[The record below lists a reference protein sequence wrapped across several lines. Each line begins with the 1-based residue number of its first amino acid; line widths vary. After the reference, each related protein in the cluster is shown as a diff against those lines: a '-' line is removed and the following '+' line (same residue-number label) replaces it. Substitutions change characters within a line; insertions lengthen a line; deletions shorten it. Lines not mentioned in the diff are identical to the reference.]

1 MQHHS
6 SVLQTTIFQLLSRD
20 CFFTS
25 SSVHRRDKFMEI
37 LNHSFGSG
45 GMTCGVDQNA
55 LPYFIQSLKRQCK
68 EQLPTKKAVL
78 RPGKQENGLFYL
90 NEGVCVDEDGRLV
103 QSPGN
108 EYVWLKKE
116 LVSENDKM
124 LVSDIIPHINLPLS
138 TSCLRGL
145 ISQLEACLKHNF
157 IPSLM
162 VIAGTMMAFHY
173 LQIVATYGGCSLTIA
188 SGPPATGKTTAIRAG
203 LALCGCA
210 NNNMFVKGTNRGFL
224 ERSSMSTLPYG
235 IDDPGHS
242 KGKSRANNLDLTELV
257 VDLYNG
263 APTTNYSTG
272 VLIPLS
278 LPIVAT
284 NFDQDSSTR

>member
-1 MQHHS
+1 
-6 SVLQTTIFQLLSRD
+6 
-20 CFFTS
+20 
-25 SSVHRRDKFMEI
+25 MEI

-45 GMTCGVDQNA
+45 GMTCGLDQNA
-55 LPYFIQSLKRQCK
+55 LPYFVQSLKRRCK
-68 EQLPTKKAVL
+68 EQLPTKSCSAA
-78 RPGKQENGLFYL
+78 GKQENGLFYL
-90 NEGVCVDEDGRLV
+90 NEGVCVDEDGCLV

-138 TSCLRGL
+138 TSCLGGL
-145 ISQLEACLKHNF
+145 VEACLKHNF

-162 VIAGTMMAFHY
+162 VIAGTMMSFHY
-173 LQIVATYGGCSLTIA
+173 VQIVATYGGCSLTIA

-224 ERSSMSTLPYG
+224 ERSSMSTLYMTLATAKESLG
-235 IDDPGHS
+235 
-242 KGKSRANNLDLTELV
+242 R
-257 VDLYNG
+257 
-263 APTTNYSTG
+263 TTWT
-272 VLIPLS
+272 
-278 LPIVAT
+278 
-284 NFDQDSSTR
+284 